1 MECSNGNMLTN
12 AVVPTALNKGP
23 DGTTDDTSRKQAYHQ
38 YESAMAVQD
47 MIPAAKLIL
56 LCGEL

>member
-1 MECSNGNMLTN
+1 MLTN